1 MTSKLEVKGLCRS
14 FGNFKAL
21 DHVSFALPAGAVY
34 GFVGPN
40 GAGKTTCL
48 RILAGI
54 DEADS
59 GTILIDGK
67 DLSCYPEE
75 LRRQT
80 GLMPDTLPDLSDMT
94 VWEYLD
100 FISRS
105 FGKNAEQRQKDLDHV
120 CTQTDVKRM
129 LDQKLN
135 TLSKGMKQQV
145 SLARI
150 LLSDADI
157 LLLDEPAAGLDP
169 KARIELRKTLA
180 AVAADG
186 KTLLVSSHILNELED
201 MVSGMILLDK
211 GKIFYAGSLEQ
222 IATEKEAE
230 TCIQVLI
237 TLQNDA
243 EKYLEQFKAFRFF
256 STAVIHSPKQILA
269 TLTPGT
275 AFNTAMHAL
284 FALDLPISGVF
295 RHDLGLEGIFINATE
310 KGENRK

>member
-54 DEADS
+54 DDADAGS
-59 GTILIDGK
+59 ILIDGK
-67 DLSCYPEE
+67 DLTCYPEL
-75 LRRQT
+75 LRKRT

-94 VWEYLD
+94 TWEYLD
-100 FISRS
+100 FVGRA
-105 FGKNAEQRQKDLDHV
+105 FGKNAGQRKKDMERV
-120 CTQTDVKRM
+120 CTLTDVERM

-169 KARIELRKTLA
+169 NARIELRRTLA
-180 AVAADG
+180 AIAAEG
-186 KTLLVSSHILNELED
+186 KTILVSSHILSELED
-201 MVSGMILLDK
+201 MVSGIVLLEK
-211 GKIFYAGSLEQ
+211 GKVTRAGSIEQ
-222 IATEKEAE
+222 IIAEKPETE
-230 TCIQVLI
+230 TIRILI
-237 TLQNDA
+237 TLQGEA
-243 EKYLEQFKAFRFF
+243 EKYRAQLNELDWIA
-256 STAVIHSPKQILA
+256 AAEIHSPKQLLITLQPEAAFETA
-269 TLTPGT
+269 T
-275 AFNTAMHAL
+275 AKL
-284 FALDLPISGVF
+284 FQLGLPITGIT
-295 RHDLGLEGIFINATE
+295 RHDLGLEGIFMNATGNGEE
-310 KGENRK
+310 KQ

>member
-14 FGNFKAL
+14 FGKFKAL

-120 CTQTDVKRM
+120 CTLTDVKRM

-169 KARIELRKTLA
+169 NARIGLRRTLA
-180 AVAADG
+180 AIAAEG
-186 KTLLVSSHILNELED
+186 KTILVSSHILSGLED
-201 MVSGMILLDK
+201 MVSGIVLLEK
-211 GKIFYAGSLEQ
+211 GKVTRAGSMEQ
-222 IATEKEAE
+222 IIAEKTE
-230 TCIQVLI
+230 TIRILI
-237 TLQNDA
+237 TLQGEA
-243 EKYLEQFKAFRFF
+243 EKYRAQLNELDWV
-256 STAVIHSPKQILA
+256 AVAEVHSPKQLLVTLQPEAAFETA
-269 TLTPGT
+269 T
-275 AFNTAMHAL
+275 AKL
-284 FALDLPISGVF
+284 FQQGLPITGIT
-295 RHDLGLEGIFINATE
+295 RHDLGLEGIFMNATGN
-310 KGENRK
+310 GEEER

>member
-14 FGNFKAL
+14 FGEFKVL
-21 DHVSFALPAGAVY
+21 DHISFTLPSGAVY

-54 DEADS
+54 DDADAGS
-59 GTILIDGK
+59 ILIDGK
-67 DLSCYPEE
+67 DLTCYPEI
-75 LRRQT
+75 LRKRT

-94 VWEYLD
+94 TWEYLD
-100 FISRS
+100 FVGRA
-105 FGKNAEQRQKDLDHV
+105 FGKNAEQRKKDMERV
-120 CTQTDVKRM
+120 CTLTDVKRM

-169 KARIELRKTLA
+169 KARIELRRTLA
-180 AVAADG
+180 AIAAEG
-186 KTLLVSSHILNELED
+186 KTILVSSHILSELED
-201 MVSGMILLDK
+201 MVSGIVLLEK

>member
-14 FGNFKAL
+14 FGEFKAL

-54 DEADS
+54 DDADAGS
-59 GTILIDGK
+59 ILIDGK
-67 DLSCYPEE
+67 DLTCYPEI
-75 LRRQT
+75 LRKRT

-94 VWEYLD
+94 TWEYLD
-100 FISRS
+100 FVGRA
-105 FGKNAEQRQKDLDHV
+105 FGKNAEQRKKDMERV
-120 CTQTDVKRM
+120 CTLTDVERM

-169 KARIELRKTLA
+169 NARIGLRRTLA
-180 AVAADG
+180 AIAAEG
-186 KTLLVSSHILNELED
+186 KTILVSSHILSELED
-201 MVSGMILLDK
+201 MVSGIVLLEK
-211 GKIFYAGSLEQ
+211 GKVTRSGSIEQ
-222 IATEKEAE
+222 IIAEKPVTE
-230 TCIQVLI
+230 TIRILI
-237 TLQNDA
+237 TLQGEA
-243 EKYLEQFKAFRFF
+243 EKYRAQLNELDWV
-256 STAVIHSPKQILA
+256 AVAEVHSPKQLLVTLQPEAAFETA
-269 TLTPGT
+269 T
-275 AFNTAMHAL
+275 AKL
-284 FALDLPISGVF
+284 FQLGLPITGIT
-295 RHDLGLEGIFINATE
+295 RHDLGLEGIFMNATGNGEE
-310 KGENRK
+310 KQ

>member
-54 DEADS
+54 DDADAGS
-59 GTILIDGK
+59 ILIDGK
-67 DLSCYPEE
+67 DLTCYPEI
-75 LRRQT
+75 LRKRT

-94 VWEYLD
+94 TWEYLD
-100 FISRS
+100 FVGRA
-105 FGKNAEQRQKDLDHV
+105 FGKNAEQRKKDMERV
-120 CTQTDVKRM
+120 CTLTDVERM

-169 KARIELRKTLA
+169 NARIELRRTLA
-180 AVAADG
+180 AIAAEG
-186 KTLLVSSHILNELED
+186 KTILVSSHILSELED
-201 MVSGMILLDK
+201 MVNGIVLLEK
-211 GKIFYAGSLEQ
+211 GKVTRSGSIEQ
-222 IATEKEAE
+222 IIAEKPETEA
-230 TCIQVLI
+230 IRILI
-237 TLQNDA
+237 TLQGEA
-243 EKYLEQFKAFRFF
+243 EKYRAQLNELDWI
-256 STAVIHSPKQILA
+256 TAAEVHSPKQLLI
-269 TLTPGT
+269 TLQPET
-275 AFNTAMHAL
+275 AFETATAKL
-284 FALDLPISGVF
+284 FQQGLPITGIT
-295 RHDLGLEGIFINATE
+295 RHDLGLEGIFMNATGNGEE
-310 KGENRK
+310 KQ

>member
-14 FGNFKAL
+14 FGKFKAL

-54 DEADS
+54 DDADAGS
-59 GTILIDGK
+59 ILIDGK
-67 DLSCYPEE
+67 DLTCYPEI
-75 LRRQT
+75 LRKRT

-94 VWEYLD
+94 TWEYLD
-100 FISRS
+100 FVGRA
-105 FGKNAEQRQKDLDHV
+105 FGKNAGQRKKDMERV
-120 CTQTDVKRM
+120 CALTDVERM

-169 KARIELRKTLA
+169 NARIGLRRTLA
-180 AVAADG
+180 ASAAEG
-186 KTLLVSSHILNELED
+186 KTILVSSHILSELED
-201 MVSGMILLDK
+201 MVSGIVLLEK
-211 GKIFYAGSLEQ
+211 GKVTRSGSIEQ
-222 IATEKEAE
+222 IIAEKPVTE
-230 TCIQVLI
+230 TIRILI
-237 TLQNDA
+237 TLQGEA
-243 EKYLEQFKAFRFF
+243 EKYRAQLNELDWV
-256 STAVIHSPKQILA
+256 AVAEVHSPKQLLVTLQPEAAFETA
-269 TLTPGT
+269 T
-275 AFNTAMHAL
+275 AKL
-284 FALDLPISGVF
+284 FQLGLPITGIT
-295 RHDLGLEGIFINATE
+295 RHDLGLEGIFMNATGNGEE
-310 KGENRK
+310 KQ